1 MTVAMSLLLALP
13 APPAPNGDGARL
25 SIEELLGLT
34 ALSTFLVGFANL
46 RLQSQLNDWRAS
58 EARLTDRLLSEND
71 QENLLPIPTSL
82 RMSNLGKEFKIGVV
96 PWYSLFLAIFFFSLS
111 VFFSLD
117 GWSTADGFVWS
128 SWRDLSLPDNANYLA
143 IHCLHLA
150 ILVLLLIEIL
160 ITKSRAK
167 SDEKRSIGNLFG
179 SLERAIEAWRRSPT
193 KDNQQKLIESCND
206 LSAQLPGWS
215 WLTLIYFHLN
225 PIDFNRKQ
233 EVLRLRSLACRPEVT
248 FDTYSQIALVWSTYL
263 IEFSH
268 QLEVQRAEE
277 SILRNAER
285 ERHRTNYFGEV
296 INSAIKDDNEGWEKG
311 FAMPPP
317 LDAPAW
323 TSVKFETIERISQT
337 SRDSLMSNYS
347 MSNTSR
353 PKEFGDAM
361 ANLAID
367 SWIRCLNLENCK
379 PGELPEHLRQLL
391 PVPNFCV
398 GRLHGIAVIFSPKK
412 AVRSLAPH
420 DGERYAGLHDYTIL
434 DPGLFTIL
442 TRNPDR
448 RRTHP
453 QVRTPAGQLKEP
465 PEETFAHTLVR
476 AINTSTLNGDFGK
489 NRTRA
494 EQRLL
499 FNLERNLAR
508 PHLRLARS
516 YGARFLFNLAWD
528 LARFGQI
535 DSPSILDVLDGSTPI
550 DCLDL
555 WRHVKVIESRP
566 WISEPNRLALSE
578 LSQWII
584 FHLQV
589 GRK

>member
-13 APPAPNGDGARL
+13 APPAPNRDGARL

-58 EARLTDRLLSEND
+58 GARLTDRLLSEND

-82 RMSNLGKEFKIGVV
+82 RMSSLVKEFKIGVAT
-96 PWYSLFLAIFFFSLS
+96 WYSLVLAIFFFFLS
-111 VFFSLD
+111 VFFSLG
-117 GWSTADGFVWS
+117 GWYTAEGLVWPN
-128 SWRDLSLPDNANYLA
+128 WRDLSLPDDANYLA

-160 ITKSRAK
+160 TTKSGAK
-167 SDEKRSIGNLFG
+167 NDEERSIGNLFG

-193 KDNQQKLIESCND
+193 ENNKQKLIKSCND
-206 LSAQLPGWS
+206 LSAELPGWS
-215 WLTLIYFHLN
+215 WLSLIYFHLN

-233 EVLRLRSLACRPEVT
+233 EVLRLRSLACRPELT

-347 MSNTSR
+347 TSNTSR

-367 SWIRCLNLENCK
+367 SWIRCLNLENCE

-391 PVPNFCV
+391 PVPNFRV
-398 GRLHGIAVIFSPKK
+398 GRLDSKVVIFSYKK
-412 AVRSLAPH
+412 AVRSWAPH
-420 DGERYAGLHDYTIL
+420 AGERYAGLHGYHVL
-434 DPGLFTIL
+434 DAELLTIL
-442 TRNPDR
+442 TDNDSSQLSENTADHGE
-448 RRTHP
+448 RRTVHD
-453 QVRTPAGQLKEP
+453 VLTTATRTSA
-465 PEETFAHTLVR
+465 
-476 AINTSTLNGDFGK
+476 LNGDFGK
-489 NRTRA
+489 NIARA
-494 EQRLL
+494 EKSFLI
-499 FNLERNLAR
+499 NLEGN
-508 PHLRLARS
+508 
-516 YGARFLFNLAWD
+516 

-535 DSPSILDVLDGSTPI
+535 GNPSILGVLERSAAI

-566 WISEPNRLALSE
+566 RISEPNRLALSA

>member
-13 APPAPNGDGARL
+13 ALPAPNRDGARL
-25 SIEELLGLT
+25 SIEELLALT

-58 EARLTDRLLSEND
+58 GARLTDRLLAEND

-82 RMSNLGKEFKIGVV
+82 RMSSLSKRFEIGVV
-96 PWYSLFLAIFFFSLS
+96 PWYSLGLAIFFFSLS
-111 VFFSLD
+111 IFFSLG
-117 GWSTADGFVWS
+117 GWYTADGFVWPN
-128 SWRDLSLPDNANYLA
+128 WRDLSLPDNANYLA

-160 ITKSRAK
+160 TTKSRANK
-167 SDEKRSIGNLFG
+167 DEKRSIGNLFS

-193 KDNQQKLIESCND
+193 KDNQRKLIASCND
-206 LSAQLPGWS
+206 LSKELPGWS
-215 WLTLIYFHLN
+215 WLSLIYFHLN

-233 EVLRLRSLACRPEVT
+233 EVLRLRSLACRPELT

-277 SILRNAER
+277 SILRDAER
-285 ERHRTNYFGEV
+285 GLPRTTLDEV
-296 INSAIKDDNEGWEKG
+296 INSAIKDDNEGWTKG
-311 FAMPPP
+311 FVKPPP

-347 MSNTSR
+347 TSNTSR

-379 PGELPEHLRQLL
+379 LGELPGHLRQLL
-391 PVPNFCV
+391 PVPNFLV
-398 GRLHGIAVIFSPKK
+398 GRLDSRVVIFSYKK
-412 AVRSLAPH
+412 AARSWAPH
-420 DGERYAGLHDYTIL
+420 AGEVYAGLHGYHVL
-434 DPGLFTIL
+434 DAELLTIL
-442 TRNPDR
+442 TDNPDGTIQR
-448 RRTHP
+448 IQDRP
-453 QVRTPAGQLKEP
+453 PSEP
-465 PEETFAHTLVR
+465 PQQTFYDVLKTATR
-476 AINTSTLNGDFGK
+476 TSALNGDFGK
-489 NRTRA
+489 NIARA
-494 EQRLL
+494 EKSFL

-508 PHLRLARS
+508 
-516 YGARFLFNLAWD
+516 
-528 LARFGQI
+528 FGQI
-535 DSPSILDVLDGSTPI
+535 NSPSIHGVLERSAPI

-566 WISEPNRLALSE
+566 RISEPNRLALSE